1 MTVFLIT
8 CQYDSEKGAEM
19 MRLYGI
25 YKIKAKHEQFI
36 VGREHLLYELLKG
49 NVQHKK
55 RVQEVRYLC
64 EPIEETMIE
73 EVILSKLGESFESIH
88 VQNNRYELTHA
99 VKGTIYLTVSSHA
112 LTVHCVGS
120 RMLDL
125 DLFVALSEVDG
136 RFFAVMEGE
145 NEWGWL
151 KPMKHTKE
159 KLKSPTVLR

>member
-1 MTVFLIT
+1 MTAFL
-8 CQYDSEKGAEM
+8 YASAYANEKGDEM

-25 YKIKAKHEQFI
+25 YKMKEEHEQF
-36 VGREHLLYELLKG
+36 VLGREQLLYELLKG
-49 NVQHKK
+49 NVHHKK
-55 RVQEVRYLC
+55 RTQEVRYLC
-64 EPIEETMIE
+64 EQIEAAIVE
-73 EVILSKLGESFESIH
+73 EVIVTKIGKNFESIRIE
-88 VQNNRYELTHA
+88 NNRIELMHP
-99 VKGTIYLTVSSHA
+99 VKGTIYVTIFPEM
-112 LTVHCVGS
+112 LTVHCLGS